1 MQVASI
7 PSRALFG
14 IEAVEVNVEAHLSS
28 GLPSFAIVGLPET
41 AVKESKERVRSAL
54 INSGLSFPMERI
66 TVNLAPADLPKAG
79 GRYDLAI
86 AVAILIASD
95 QLSSS
100 ESGQLVELFKG
111 CEMVG
116 ELALGGELRP
126 VPGVVQAVL
135 AAQNAARPIIVPAA
149 NHAELRIVG
158 YPLARG
164 VASLTALLSL
174 VTQLAHAHRTLR
186 EPDSSAGQGSS
197 IPIGEHTA
205 DQPNECS
212 RGTLKGALKGT
223 LKGTTKGASK
233 GISKGTTKGTS
244 QKGEEL
250 SANGDTIF
258 ATQEPK
264 FPPIRGQARALRALE
279 IAAAGG
285 HNLLMLGPPGSGKT
299 LLATTLNKL
308 LPNMSRKETLEF
320 ASIRSAAVGSL
331 AQGLALDLSS
341 AYIERPL
348 RAPHHSATTPSLV
361 GGGGDATPGE
371 ITLAHRGMLFLDEL
385 AEFKATV
392 LDALREPLEAR
403 VITISRARYR
413 VQFPENFQL
422 VAAMNPCPCGYASD
436 PQRECRCTPDRIRN
450 YLGKVSGPLLDR
462 FDQVIEVPALSH
474 AELLAVGRVQS
485 AEQEEAEARVW
496 QQRRT
501 RIARCRRRQIERQG
515 VLNCELSAAELEEAC
530 GLSDARKRKLAALF
544 EQLKVSARGAHR
556 LLRLARTIADYDAE
570 SVADIDSVPATKLDS
585 DFEGGPTRGPDGVRG
600 GVLNSALNTLNSR
613 LENEIG
619 SEIKSRITGRGCIA
633 KEGGKEGDRESERE
647 SERESN
653 RKCGRESSVEVEDA
667 HFLEAASYRR
677 RSQ

>member
-164 VASLTALLSL
+164 VASLTALLSF
-174 VTQLAHAHRTLR
+174 VTQLAHTHRTLR
-186 EPDSSAGQGSS
+186 EPDSSAGRGSS
-197 IPIGEHTA
+197 SQGGERTA
-205 DQPNECS
+205 DQPNELS
-212 RGTLKGALKGT
+212 SGTLKGALKGT

-233 GISKGTTKGTS
+233 GTTKGTS

-250 SANGDTIF
+250 SSNGDTIF

-308 LPNMSRKETLEF
+308 LPNMSRKESLEV

-371 ITLAHRGMLFLDEL
+371 ITLAHRGVLFLDEL

-413 VQFPENFQL
+413 VQFPANFQL

-515 VLNCELSAAELEEAC
+515 ALNCELSAAELEEAC

-544 EQLKVSARGAHR
+544 EQLKISARGAHR
-556 LLRLARTIADYDAE
+556 VLRLARTIADYDAE

-585 DFEGGPTRGPDGVRG
+585 DFEGGPTGGLDGVLE

-619 SEIKSRITGRGCIA
+619 SEIKSRITGSGFVE
-633 KEGGKEGDRESERE
+633 KEGGKEGNREGDRKSNRES
-647 SERESN
+647 
-653 RKCGRESSVEVEDA
+653 GREVNVGVEDA

-677 RSQ
+677 RSR

>member
-223 LKGTTKGASK
+223 TKGASK

-308 LPNMSRKETLEF
+308 LPNVSRKETLEV
-320 ASIRSAAVGSL
+320 ASIRSAALGSL

-371 ITLAHRGMLFLDEL
+371 ITLAHRGVLFLDEL

-619 SEIKSRITGRGCIA
+619 SEIKSRITGRGFIA

>member
-1 MQVASI
+1 VQVASI

-79 GRYDLAI
+79 GRDDLAI

-233 GISKGTTKGTS
+233 GTTKGTS

-308 LPNMSRKETLEF
+308 LPNMSRKETLEV

-371 ITLAHRGMLFLDEL
+371 ITLAHRGVLFLDEL

-413 VQFPENFQL
+413 VQFPANFQL

-619 SEIKSRITGRGCIA
+619 SEIKSRITGRGFIA

>member
-1 MQVASI
+1 VQVASI

-79 GRYDLAI
+79 GRDDLAI

-233 GISKGTTKGTS
+233 GTTKGTS

-308 LPNMSRKETLEF
+308 LPNMSRKETLEV

-371 ITLAHRGMLFLDEL
+371 ITLAHRAVLFLDEL

-413 VQFPENFQL
+413 VQFPANFQL

-619 SEIKSRITGRGCIA
+619 SEIKSRITGRGFIA
-633 KEGGKEGDRESERE
+633 KEGGKESD
-647 SERESN
+647 RESN

>member
-1 MQVASI
+1 VQVASI

-79 GRYDLAI
+79 GRDDLAI

-233 GISKGTTKGTS
+233 GTTKGTS

-308 LPNMSRKETLEF
+308 LPNMSRKETLEV

-371 ITLAHRGMLFLDEL
+371 ITLAHRAVLFLDEL

-413 VQFPENFQL
+413 VQFPANFQL

-496 QQRRT
+496 
-501 RIARCRRRQIERQG
+501 
-515 VLNCELSAAELEEAC
+515 
-530 GLSDARKRKLAALF
+530 
-544 EQLKVSARGAHR
+544 
-556 LLRLARTIADYDAE
+556 
-570 SVADIDSVPATKLDS
+570 
-585 DFEGGPTRGPDGVRG
+585 
-600 GVLNSALNTLNSR
+600 
-613 LENEIG
+613 
-619 SEIKSRITGRGCIA
+619 
-633 KEGGKEGDRESERE
+633 
-647 SERESN
+647 
-653 RKCGRESSVEVEDA
+653 
-667 HFLEAASYRR
+667 
-677 RSQ
+677 

>member
-197 IPIGEHTA
+197 IPIGERTA
-205 DQPNECS
+205 DQPNERS
-212 RGTLKGALKGT
+212 RGTLKGTSKGTLKGT

-250 SANGDTIF
+250 SSNGDTIF

-308 LPNMSRKETLEF
+308 LPNMSRKETLEV

-361 GGGGDATPGE
+361 GGGSDATPGE
-371 ITLAHRGMLFLDEL
+371 ITLAHRGVLFLDEL

-413 VQFPENFQL
+413 VQFPANFQL

-515 VLNCELSAAELEEAC
+515 ALNCELSAAELEEAC

-556 LLRLARTIADYDAE
+556 VLRLARTIADYGAE

-585 DFEGGPTRGPDGVRG
+585 DFEGGRTRGLDGVRG

-619 SEIKSRITGRGCIA
+619 SEIKSRITGRGFIA
-633 KEGGKEGDRESERE
+633 KEGDRESDRE
-647 SERESN
+647 VN
-653 RKCGRESSVEVEDA
+653 VGVEDA

>member
-1 MQVASI
+1 VQVASI

-126 VPGVVQAVL
+126 VPGVVQAVF

-164 VASLTALLSL
+164 VASLTALLSF
-174 VTQLAHAHRTLR
+174 VTQLAHTHRTLR

-197 IPIGEHTA
+197 IPIGEHAA
-205 DQPNECS
+205 DQPNERS
-212 RGTLKGALKGT
+212 RGTLKGALKGNSKGT
-223 LKGTTKGASK
+223 SKGTT
-233 GISKGTTKGTS
+233 KGTTKGTS

-250 SANGDTIF
+250 SSNGDTIF

-308 LPNMSRKETLEF
+308 LPNMSRKETLEV

-361 GGGGDATPGE
+361 GGGSDATPGE
-371 ITLAHRGMLFLDEL
+371 ITLAHRGVLFLDEL

-413 VQFPENFQL
+413 VQFPANFQL

-556 LLRLARTIADYDAE
+556 VLRLARTIADYDAE
-570 SVADIDSVPATKLDS
+570 NFAGSDGGSFCASKID
-585 DFEGGPTRGPDGVRG
+585 
-600 GVLNSALNTLNSR
+600 
-613 LENEIG
+613 
-619 SEIKSRITGRGCIA
+619 
-633 KEGGKEGDRESERE
+633 
-647 SERESN
+647 
-653 RKCGRESSVEVEDA
+653 VEDA
-667 HFLEAASYRR
+667 HFLEAASYRK
-677 RSQ
+677 RSC

>member
-233 GISKGTTKGTS
+233 GTTKGTS

-308 LPNMSRKETLEF
+308 LPNMSRKETLEV

-371 ITLAHRGMLFLDEL
+371 ITLAHRGVLFLDEL

-413 VQFPENFQL
+413 VQFPANFQL

-474 AELLAVGRVQS
+474 TELLAVGRVQS

-556 LLRLARTIADYDAE
+556 VLRLARTVADYDAE
-570 SVADIDSVPATKLDS
+570 SAADIDSVPATKLDS

-619 SEIKSRITGRGCIA
+619 SEIKSRITGRGFIA

>member
-197 IPIGEHTA
+197 IPIGERTA
-205 DQPNECS
+205 DQPNERS
-212 RGTLKGALKGT
+212 RGTLKGT
-223 LKGTTKGASK
+223 
-233 GISKGTTKGTS
+233 SKGTTKGTS

-250 SANGDTIF
+250 SSNGDTIF

-308 LPNMSRKETLEF
+308 LPNMSRKESLEV

-371 ITLAHRGMLFLDEL
+371 ITLAHRGVLFLDEL

-413 VQFPENFQL
+413 VQFPANFQL

-515 VLNCELSAAELEEAC
+515 ALNCELSAAELEEAC

-556 LLRLARTIADYDAE
+556 VLRLARTIADYDAE

-585 DFEGGPTRGPDGVRG
+585 DFEGGPTGGLDGVLE

-619 SEIKSRITGRGCIA
+619 SEIKSRITGRGFIA
-633 KEGGKEGDRESERE
+633 KEGDRESDRE
-647 SERESN
+647 VN
-653 RKCGRESSVEVEDA
+653 VGVEDA

-677 RSQ
+677 RRQ

>member
-1 MQVASI
+1 MKV
-7 PSRALFG
+7 
-14 IEAVEVNVEAHLSS
+14 
-28 GLPSFAIVGLPET
+28 
-41 AVKESKERVRSAL
+41 
-54 INSGLSFPMERI
+54 
-66 TVNLAPADLPKAG
+66 
-79 GRYDLAI
+79 
-86 AVAILIASD
+86 
-95 QLSSS
+95 
-100 ESGQLVELFKG
+100 
-111 CEMVG
+111 
-116 ELALGGELRP
+116 
-126 VPGVVQAVL
+126 
-135 AAQNAARPIIVPAA
+135 
-149 NHAELRIVG
+149 
-158 YPLARG
+158 
-164 VASLTALLSL
+164 
-174 VTQLAHAHRTLR
+174 
-186 EPDSSAGQGSS
+186 
-197 IPIGEHTA
+197 
-205 DQPNECS
+205 
-212 RGTLKGALKGT
+212 T

-308 LPNMSRKETLEF
+308 LPNVSRKETLEV
-320 ASIRSAAVGSL
+320 ASIRSAALGSL

-371 ITLAHRGMLFLDEL
+371 ITLAHRGVLFLDEL

-413 VQFPENFQL
+413 VQFPANFQL

-556 LLRLARTIADYDAE
+556 LLRLARTIAD
-570 SVADIDSVPATKLDS
+570 IDSVPATKLDS

-619 SEIKSRITGRGCIA
+619 SEIKSRITGRGFIA
-633 KEGGKEGDRESERE
+633 KEGGKESD
-647 SERESN
+647 RESN

>member
-164 VASLTALLSL
+164 VASLTALLSF

-197 IPIGEHTA
+197 IPIGERTA
-205 DQPNECS
+205 DQPNERS
-212 RGTLKGALKGT
+212 RGTLKGTSKGT
-223 LKGTTKGASK
+223 LK
-233 GISKGTTKGTS
+233 
-244 QKGEEL
+244 KGEEL
-250 SANGDTIF
+250 SSNGDTIF

-308 LPNMSRKETLEF
+308 LPNMSRKETLEV

-331 AQGLALDLSS
+331 AQGLAFDLNST
-341 AYIERPL
+341 YIERPL

-361 GGGGDATPGE
+361 GGGSDATPGE
-371 ITLAHRGMLFLDEL
+371 ITLAHRGVLFLDEL

-413 VQFPENFQL
+413 VQFPANFQL

-496 QQRRT
+496 QLRRT

-515 VLNCELSAAELEEAC
+515 ALNCELSAADLEEAC

-556 LLRLARTIADYDAE
+556 VLRLARTIADYDAE

-585 DFEGGPTRGPDGVRG
+585 DFEGGRTRGLDGVRG

-619 SEIKSRITGRGCIA
+619 SEIKSRITGRGFIA
-633 KEGGKEGDRESERE
+633 KEGDRESDRE
-647 SERESN
+647 VN
-653 RKCGRESSVEVEDA
+653 VGVEDA

-677 RSQ
+677 RRQ

>member
-164 VASLTALLSL
+164 VASLTALLSF
-174 VTQLAHAHRTLR
+174 VTQLAHTHRTLR
-186 EPDSSAGQGSS
+186 EPDSSAGRGSS
-197 IPIGEHTA
+197 SQGGERTA
-205 DQPNECS
+205 DQPNELS
-212 RGTLKGALKGT
+212 SGTLKGALKGT

-233 GISKGTTKGTS
+233 GTTKGTS

-250 SANGDTIF
+250 SSNGDTIF

-308 LPNMSRKETLEF
+308 LPNMSRKESLEV

-371 ITLAHRGMLFLDEL
+371 ITLAHRGVLFLDEL

-413 VQFPENFQL
+413 VQFPANFQL

-515 VLNCELSAAELEEAC
+515 ALNCELSAAELEEAC

-556 LLRLARTIADYDAE
+556 VLRLARTIADYDAE

-585 DFEGGPTRGPDGVRG
+585 DFEGGPTGGLDGVLE

-619 SEIKSRITGRGCIA
+619 SEIKSRITGSGFVE
-633 KEGGKEGDRESERE
+633 KEGGKEGNREGDRKSNRES
-647 SERESN
+647 
-653 RKCGRESSVEVEDA
+653 GREVNVGVEDA

-677 RSQ
+677 RSR

>member
-1 MQVASI
+1 MKV
-7 PSRALFG
+7 
-14 IEAVEVNVEAHLSS
+14 
-28 GLPSFAIVGLPET
+28 
-41 AVKESKERVRSAL
+41 
-54 INSGLSFPMERI
+54 
-66 TVNLAPADLPKAG
+66 
-79 GRYDLAI
+79 
-86 AVAILIASD
+86 
-95 QLSSS
+95 
-100 ESGQLVELFKG
+100 
-111 CEMVG
+111 
-116 ELALGGELRP
+116 
-126 VPGVVQAVL
+126 
-135 AAQNAARPIIVPAA
+135 
-149 NHAELRIVG
+149 
-158 YPLARG
+158 
-164 VASLTALLSL
+164 
-174 VTQLAHAHRTLR
+174 
-186 EPDSSAGQGSS
+186 
-197 IPIGEHTA
+197 
-205 DQPNECS
+205 
-212 RGTLKGALKGT
+212 T

-299 LLATTLNKL
+299 LLATTLNKQ
-308 LPNMSRKETLEF
+308 LPNMSRKESLEV

-341 AYIERPL
+341 TYIERPL

-361 GGGGDATPGE
+361 GGGSDATPGE
-371 ITLAHRGMLFLDEL
+371 ITLAHRGVLFLDEL

-413 VQFPENFQL
+413 VQFPANFQL

-515 VLNCELSAAELEEAC
+515 ALNCELSAAELEEAC

-544 EQLKVSARGAHR
+544 EQLKISARGAHR
-556 LLRLARTIADYDAE
+556 VLRLARTIADYDAE
-570 SVADIDSVPATKLDS
+570 SVADIDSVPDTKLDS
-585 DFEGGPTRGPDGVRG
+585 HFEGGPTDGLDGVLE
-600 GVLNSALNTLNSR
+600 GVLNSALKTPNSR
-613 LENEIG
+613 LETKTRSG
-619 SEIKSRITGRGCIA
+619 IKSRITGSGSVA
-633 KEGGKEGDRESERE
+633 KEGGKEGNREGDRKSNRES
-647 SERESN
+647 
-653 RKCGRESSVEVEDA
+653 GREVNVGVEDA

>member
-86 AVAILIASD
+86 AVAILIALD

-164 VASLTALLSL
+164 VASLTALLSF
-174 VTQLAHAHRTLR
+174 VTQLAHTHRTLR

-197 IPIGEHTA
+197 IPIGEHAA
-205 DQPNECS
+205 DQPNERS

-223 LKGTTKGASK
+223 T
-233 GISKGTTKGTS
+233 KGTTKGTS

-250 SANGDTIF
+250 SSNGDTIF

-308 LPNMSRKETLEF
+308 LPNMSRKETLEV

-361 GGGGDATPGE
+361 GGGSDATPGE
-371 ITLAHRGMLFLDEL
+371 ITLAHRGVLFLDEL
-385 AEFKATV
+385 AEFKASV

-413 VQFPENFQL
+413 VQFPANFQL

-556 LLRLARTIADYDAE
+556 VLRLARTIADYDAE

-585 DFEGGPTRGPDGVRG
+585 DFEGGPTRGLDGVRG

-619 SEIKSRITGRGCIA
+619 SEIKSRITGRGFIA

-647 SERESN
+647 GGKEGDRESDRKSN
-653 RKCGRESSVEVEDA
+653 RESGREVNVGVEDA

>member
-79 GRYDLAI
+79 GRDDLAI

-233 GISKGTTKGTS
+233 GTTKGTS

-308 LPNMSRKETLEF
+308 LPNMSRKETLEV

-371 ITLAHRGMLFLDEL
+371 ITLAHRAVLFLDEL

-413 VQFPENFQL
+413 VQFPANFQL

-619 SEIKSRITGRGCIA
+619 SEIKSRITGRGFIA
-633 KEGGKEGDRESERE
+633 KEGGKESD
-647 SERESN
+647 RESN

>member
-126 VPGVVQAVL
+126 VPGVVQAVF

-164 VASLTALLSL
+164 VASLTALLSF
-174 VTQLAHAHRTLR
+174 VTQLAHTHRTLR

-197 IPIGEHTA
+197 IPIGEHAA
-205 DQPNECS
+205 DQPNERS
-212 RGTLKGALKGT
+212 RGTLKGALKGNSKGT
-223 LKGTTKGASK
+223 SKGTT
-233 GISKGTTKGTS
+233 KGTTKGTS

-250 SANGDTIF
+250 SSNGDTIF

-308 LPNMSRKETLEF
+308 LPNMSRKETLEV

-361 GGGGDATPGE
+361 GGGSDATPGE
-371 ITLAHRGMLFLDEL
+371 ITLAHRGVLFLDEL

-413 VQFPENFQL
+413 VQFPANFQL

-556 LLRLARTIADYDAE
+556 VLRLARTIADYDAE
-570 SVADIDSVPATKLDS
+570 NFAGSDGGSFCASKID
-585 DFEGGPTRGPDGVRG
+585 
-600 GVLNSALNTLNSR
+600 
-613 LENEIG
+613 
-619 SEIKSRITGRGCIA
+619 
-633 KEGGKEGDRESERE
+633 
-647 SERESN
+647 
-653 RKCGRESSVEVEDA
+653 VEDA
-667 HFLEAASYRR
+667 HFLEAASYRK
-677 RSQ
+677 RSC

>member
-1 MQVASI
+1 MEVASI

-95 QLSSS
+95 QFSSS
-100 ESGQLVELFKG
+100 ESDQLVELLKG

-126 VPGVVQAVL
+126 VPGVVQAEL

-174 VTQLAHAHRTLR
+174 VTQLAHTHRTLR

-197 IPIGEHTA
+197 IHSGERTA
-205 DQPNECS
+205 DKLDERS
-212 RGTLKGALKGT
+212 RGALKGT
-223 LKGTTKGASK
+223 LKGTSK
-233 GISKGTTKGTS
+233 GISKDTTKGTS
-244 QKGEEL
+244 KKGEEL
-250 SANGDTIF
+250 SSNGDAIF

-285 HNLLMLGPPGSGKT
+285 HSLLMLGPPGSGKT

-308 LPNMSRKETLEF
+308 LPNMSRKETLEV
-320 ASIRSAAVGSL
+320 ASIRSAALGSL

-371 ITLAHRGMLFLDEL
+371 ITLAHRGVLFLDEL

-413 VQFPENFQL
+413 VQFPANFQL

-515 VLNCELSAAELEEAC
+515 ALNCELSAAELEEAC

-556 LLRLARTIADYDAE
+556 VLRLARTIADYDAE
-570 SVADIDSVPATKLDS
+570 SLADIDSVPAIKLDS
-585 DFEGGPTRGPDGVRG
+585 DFDGVPTRGLDGVLG

-619 SEIKSRITGRGCIA
+619 SEIKSRITDRGFIA
-633 KEGGKEGDRESERE
+633 KEGGKEGDRESDREGDRQGERE
-647 SERESN
+647 SDRE
-653 RKCGRESSVEVEDA
+653 GSVEVEDA